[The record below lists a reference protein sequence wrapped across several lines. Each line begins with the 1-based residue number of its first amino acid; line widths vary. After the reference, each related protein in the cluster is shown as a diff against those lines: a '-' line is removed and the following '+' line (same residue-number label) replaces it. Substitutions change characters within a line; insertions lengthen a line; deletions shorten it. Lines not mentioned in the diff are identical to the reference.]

1 MRVTIKSV
9 NLLEAL
15 LATTSIT
22 FGRRCRKMLTLGTLR
37 HHLPERSEI
46 KGKGRLSFRKRKKNR
61 KERSISRSS

>member
-22 FGRRCRKMLTLGTLR
+22 FGRRCSKMLTLGTLR
-37 HHLPERSEI
+37 HHSPERSEI
-46 KGKGRLSFRKRKKNR
+46 KGRGRLSFRKRR
-61 KERSISRSS
+61 KYSKGRSISRSS